1 MTLTR
6 MRLTEGVWEG
16 LLSSRDAPVPHLRL
30 LHQNEV
36 LGEPETIET
45 DTGQGGISNWLVRFQ
60 IPVDRLS
67 EGVQTFVI
75 EDAATGDALAH
86 ETLIAGE
93 VLDDDIRAEVALLR
107 AELDLLKRAFRRHC
121 SEDTL

>member
-1 MTLTR
+1 

-16 LLSSRDAPVPHLRL
+16 LLSARAARAPHLRL
-30 LHQNEV
+30 LHHNEI

-45 DTGQGGISNWLVRFQ
+45 GEGQGGLSNWLVRFKL
-60 IPVDRLS
+60 PVDRLS
-67 EGVQTFVI
+67 DGIQTFVI

-93 VLDDDIRAEVALLR
+93 VLDDDIRAEVSLLR

-121 SEDTL
+121 SEETS